1 MVTFLQT
8 FISDF
13 IPLGQ
18 AWDFSGFIPLPMV
31 VIIFFMIAILKNVT
45 GMVCNSSNNRV
56 VKMKIGVSK
65 LETFL
70 KSG

>member
-1 MVTFLQT
+1 
-8 FISDF
+8 
-13 IPLGQ
+13 
-18 AWDFSGFIPLPMV
+18 MV